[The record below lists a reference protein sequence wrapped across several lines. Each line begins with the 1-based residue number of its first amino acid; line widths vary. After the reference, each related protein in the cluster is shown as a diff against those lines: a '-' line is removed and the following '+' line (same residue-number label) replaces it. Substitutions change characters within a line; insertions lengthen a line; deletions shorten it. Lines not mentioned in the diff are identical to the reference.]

1 MHDFLQHNP
10 AAFAELATRA
20 TGRVVRFRSQSMPPG
35 ALPPRA
41 DIGFQVESDSGQS
54 ILLVSHGVSWQ
65 GSEPQVQQWLSEGQR
80 VFESF
85 DELAAWVQGP
95 LARCYRLVPVVH
107 QPAAAASLSAMP
119 TTDLAQVNALLAAQ
133 KQAFETPDAETL
145 YQGLRARV
153 VGQEDALRA
162 MSATVARHLARVH
175 PSRPA
180 VLLALGPTGLGKTLT
195 AEVLASLLT
204 QQNQDAGALAWR
216 YLRLDM
222 SEYAEPHRASQ
233 LLGAPQG
240 YVGHGQRSELVDALA
255 SGQPGVLLFD
265 EIEKAHPSVFK
276 LLMNAMDAGR
286 LSSAQA
292 LDNGSHQLDCRRWIF
307 VFTSNL
313 CANEVVHELQTQGSM
328 GDNAREAEACRR
340 HLRAAG
346 LAPELVGRIGRF
358 LVYRPFAQDE
368 QVRLMLSVIRE
379 VAAEY
384 GVTVGEVSPEC
395 MAQLLQAT
403 ADPAYGGRSSRGVV
417 DEMLGEHMA
426 HMKRRGVSALSLH

>member
-1 MHDFLQHNP
+1 MHDFLQPNP
-10 AAFAELATRA
+10 TAFAELATRA
-20 TGRVVRFRSQSMPPG
+20 TGRVVRFRGQSMPPG
-35 ALPPRA
+35 AQPPRA
-41 DIGFQVESDSGQS
+41 DIGFEVEPDSGQAT
-54 ILLVSHGVSWQ
+54 LLVNHGVSWQ
-65 GSEPQVQQWLSEGQR
+65 GSEPQVQQWLTEGQR

-85 DELAAWVQGP
+85 DDLAAWVQGP
-95 LARCYRLVPVVH
+95 LARSYRVAPVMH
-107 QPAAAASLSAMP
+107 KPANTPLGPMP
-119 TTDLAQVNALLAAQ
+119 TTDVAQVNALLAAQ
-133 KQAFETPDAETL
+133 KQAFETPDAESL
-145 YQGLRARV
+145 YQGLSARV
-153 VGQEDALRA
+153 VGQEAALRA

-204 QQNQDAGALAWR
+204 QQSEGTGVLAWR

-233 LLGAPQG
+233 LLGAPPG

-286 LSSAQA
+286 LSSAEA

-313 CANEVVHELQTQGSM
+313 CANEVVHELQAQGSM
-328 GDNAREAEACRR
+328 GDNAREAEVCRQQ
-340 HLRAAG
+340 LRNAG
-346 LAPELVGRIGRF
+346 LAPELIGRIGRF
-358 LVYRPFAQDE
+358 LVYRPFTQE
-368 QVRLMLSVIRE
+368 ERVGLMLSVIRE
-379 VAAEY
+379 VAGEY
-384 GVTVGEVSPEC
+384 GVTVESVSPEC
-395 MAQLLQAT
+395 MAKLLQVAAGPT
-403 ADPAYGGRSSRGVV
+403 YGGRSARGVV
-417 DEMLGEHMA
+417 DEVLGEYMA
-426 HMKRRGVSALSLH
+426 HMQRTGVSSFSLP